1 MERYFKLSQH
11 GSTVRTEVIA
21 GITTFLT
28 MAYIIFVNP
37 DILSTTGMD
46 RDAVFIATCL
56 AAAIGSAV
64 MGLWANWP
72 IGMAPGMGLNAF
84 FAFTVVG
91 AMGFTWQQAL
101 GAVFISGIIF
111 LILSATGIRRW
122 LVAGIPLSMRSG
134 VAAGIGMFLGII
146 ALKSSGIVVG
156 SEATLVALG
165 DLTEPGALLAIAGFF
180 IIVALDALRVTG
192 AILIGILIVTVAAIL
207 LGVSQF
213 GGVMSMPPS
222 VAPTLLQ
229 LDIMGALHYG
239 IFHVILVMVLV
250 EVFDATGTLIGVAK
264 RAGLLKEGPAHTNP
278 GLSRALMADSTAITV
293 GSMLGTS
300 STTAYVESASGVQA
314 GGRTGLTALTVAALF
329 LLAGPGNVFSQIAGF
344 FSVMAV
350 VTFGGAYAV
359 LAYVAQQAVETYGWL
374 APGEMLDGLGMAETT
389 PGPLIM
395 VTQFVGFMGALR
407 EAGGMPPLLA
417 ATLGGLLTTW
427 VTFLPC
433 FLWIFLGAPF
443 IERLRDNHALTA
455 ALTAVTAAVVGVIL
469 NLALWFGLHVLFGQL
484 RPVTS
489 LGLDM
494 DLPVWGTLDV
504 AALALVIVAILA
516 VFRLKL
522 GAVTVLAIC
531 AFGGLALR
539 LAGIV

>member
-1 MERYFKLSQH
+1 MERYFKLAQH

-37 DILSTTGMD
+37 SILSTTGMD
-46 RDAVFIATCL
+46 SNAVFVATCL

-64 MGLWANWP
+64 MALWANWP

-122 LVAGIPLSMRSG
+122 LVAGIPVSMRSG

-146 ALKSSGIVVG
+146 ALQSSGIVVN
-156 SEATLVALG
+156 SDATLVTLG
-165 DLTEPGALLAIAGFF
+165 DLTNPGTLLTIAGFF
-180 IIVALDALRVTG
+180 IIVALDAMRVTG
-192 AILIGILIVTVAAIL
+192 AILIGILVITVAAIL
-207 LGVSQF
+207 LGVTQF
-213 GGVMSMPPS
+213 GGIMSMPP
-222 VAPTLLQ
+222 AIGPTFLQ

-300 STTAYVESASGVQA
+300 STTAYVESAAGVQA
-314 GGRTGLTALTVAALF
+314 GGRTGLTALVVAVLFLLAMFFAPLAGSVPAYATAPALLYVATLMVRELSEIAWEDVTEAAPAVLTALVMPFTYSIANGLAFGFISYAVIKLLTGNASQVHAATWIVAALF
-329 LLAGPGNVFSQIAGF
+329 VIKFAF
-344 FSVMAV
+344 
-350 VTFGGAYAV
+350 FGG
-359 LAYVAQQAVETYGWL
+359 
-374 APGEMLDGLGMAETT
+374 
-389 PGPLIM
+389 
-395 VTQFVGFMGALR
+395 
-407 EAGGMPPLLA
+407 
-417 ATLGGLLTTW
+417 
-427 VTFLPC
+427 
-433 FLWIFLGAPF
+433 
-443 IERLRDNHALTA
+443 H
-455 ALTAVTAAVVGVIL
+455 
-469 NLALWFGLHVLFGQL
+469 
-484 RPVTS
+484 
-489 LGLDM
+489 
-494 DLPVWGTLDV
+494 
-504 AALALVIVAILA
+504 
-516 VFRLKL
+516 
-522 GAVTVLAIC
+522 
-531 AFGGLALR
+531 
-539 LAGIV
+539 